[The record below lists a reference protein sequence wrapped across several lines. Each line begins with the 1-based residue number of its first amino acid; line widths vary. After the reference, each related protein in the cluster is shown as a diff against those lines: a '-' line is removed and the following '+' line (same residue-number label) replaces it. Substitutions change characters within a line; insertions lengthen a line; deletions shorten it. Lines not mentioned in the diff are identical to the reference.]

1 MTSKEAHG
9 HTWAMVCHLATFAGW
24 IIPFGNILGPLV
36 AWLAEREEHPHIN
49 DQGKEAVN
57 FNISVTIYS
66 IILGI
71 VAVAGFVAALA
82 TNMIAS
88 LLGLIAL
95 IGVIVLLFFHFIFTL
110 IAAYRA
116 QHGIKYRYP
125 LTIRFIK

>member
-1 MTSKEAHG
+1 MPSKETHG

-57 FNISVTIYS
+57 FNISTTIY
-66 IILGI
+66 GI
-71 VAVAGFVAALA
+71 VLGVVAIVGFVAALA
-82 TNMIAS
+82 TEMVAS
-88 LLGLIAL
+88 LLVMAAL
-95 IGVIVLLFFHFIFTL
+95 IGGIALLFFHFIFTL

>member
-1 MTSKEAHG
+1 MPSKETHG

-36 AWLAEREEHPHIN
+36 AWLAESEEHPHIN

-57 FNISVTIYS
+57 FNISTTIY
-66 IILGI
+66 GI
-71 VAVAGFVAALA
+71 VLGVVAIVGFVAALA
-82 TNMIAS
+82 TEMVAS
-88 LLGLIAL
+88 LLVMAAL
-95 IGVIVLLFFHFIFTL
+95 IGGIALLFFHFIFTL